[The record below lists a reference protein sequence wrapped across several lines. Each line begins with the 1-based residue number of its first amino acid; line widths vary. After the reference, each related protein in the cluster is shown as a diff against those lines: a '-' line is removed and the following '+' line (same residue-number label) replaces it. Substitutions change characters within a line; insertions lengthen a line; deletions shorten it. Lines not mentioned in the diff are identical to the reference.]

1 MDDLIYNLVPLR
13 GPGGCARAPAM
24 MPPRRLLA
32 GDTRGVSAELAELL
46 NRKRQQAERDD
57 FDGAKVTHGE
67 IQRLQAEMTDLQK
80 KATQQRELAEQC
92 EWMRR
97 CGWMEQRVWMERRE
111 WVEQREWM
119 WQSEWLEQSRGAA
132 RAGRPGTPG
141 DVKRHEVLLR
151 CSVRCSGSG
160 ARLAA
165 CRPSSESCGSR
176 PSSYA
181 NSRRAGV
188 VGA

>member
-1 MDDLIYNLVPLR
+1 MAEQELEQAVEPEPVPEQVQR
-13 GPGGCARAPAM
+13 VEVKPTAAAQ
-24 MPPRRLLA
+24 PRRPGA
-32 GDTRGVSAELAELL
+32 REP
-46 NRKRQQAERDD
+46 ER
-57 FDGAKVTHGE
+57 AARV
-67 IQRLQAEMTDLQK
+67 L
-80 KATQQRELAEQC
+80 QQRELAEQC

-97 CGWMEQRVWMERRE
+97 CGWKEQRVWMERRE

-132 RAGRPGTPG
+132 RAGRPGTPVA
-141 DVKRHEVLLR
+141 VKRREVLLR

-165 CRPSSESCGSR
+165 SRPSSESCGSR

>member
-1 MDDLIYNLVPLR
+1 MF
-13 GPGGCARAPAM
+13 
-24 MPPRRLLA
+24 
-32 GDTRGVSAELAELL
+32 EAELL
-46 NRKRQQAERDD
+46 GYSVSWPEQVPVPEQVRRVEVKPTAAARPRLPGAREPER
-57 FDGAKVTHGE
+57 AARV
-67 IQRLQAEMTDLQK
+67 L
-80 KATQQRELAEQC
+80 QQRERAEQR
-92 EWMRR
+92 EWMWQRE
-97 CGWMEQRVWMERRE
+97 WMEQRVWMERRE
-111 WVEQREWM
+111 WMEQREWM
-119 WQSEWLEQSRGAA
+119 WQSGWVEQSQGAA
-132 RAGRPGTPG
+132 RAGRPGTPVA
-141 DVKRHEVLLR
+141 VKRREVLLR